1 MMKKSSSNNI
11 IPFPKNLSSEEE
23 NDIQSKNN
31 NELRKYSFEI
41 ILKSLYEEACMKI
54 DQGHTDSLYELLTSL
69 SQQFEKNNELKKK
82 ILNKIL
88 NDLQTKKI
96 VNLEHSLSLF

>member
-1 MMKKSSSNNI
+1 MKKSSSNNV
-11 IPFPKNLSSEEE
+11 IPFPKNLSSKEE
-23 NDIQSKNN
+23 NDIHLKNN

-41 ILKSLYEEACMKI
+41 ILKSLYEQACTKI
-54 DQGHTDSLYELLTSL
+54 DQGHNESLYELLTSL
-69 SQQFEKNNELKKK
+69 SQKFEKNHELKKK

-96 VNLEHSLSLF
+96 VNSEHTLSLF